1 MYELLAIIGAFSVV
15 FLIIVAVV
23 YVVTS
28 LGTYK
33 ALKRLG
39 YNNAWMAWIPVVNY
53 FAMADVAAGGQQQ
66 VNLIGTLT
74 IPATLYKLWWLV
86 MLVAGF
92 IPAIGGILAIVIQVI
107 CLGSIYIK
115 MFARLE
121 GTTEQAQQ
129 VVGYISGLIPIV
141 GAIKFLTIK

>member
-1 MYELLAIIGAFSVV
+1 
-15 FLIIVAVV
+15 
-23 YVVTS
+23 
-28 LGTYK
+28 
-33 ALKRLG
+33 
-39 YNNAWMAWIPVVNY
+39 VNY